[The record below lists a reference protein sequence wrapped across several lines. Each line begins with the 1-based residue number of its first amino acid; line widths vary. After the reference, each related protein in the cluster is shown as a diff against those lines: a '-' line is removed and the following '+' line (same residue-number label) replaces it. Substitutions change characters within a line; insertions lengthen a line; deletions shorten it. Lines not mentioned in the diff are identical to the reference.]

1 VEIRL
6 LSLLEGARR
15 ATGTV
20 VVIDVYR
27 AFTTA
32 AVALRRG
39 AARLLLVDSPQ
50 AAIGLR
56 RQGRGDLCLGEV
68 SGVKVPGFDFGNSPH
83 ELTQADVH
91 GKTLIQSTSAGTR
104 GIVAAAGADALFAA
118 ALVNAEATV
127 RAVLAES
134 PSLVCLVAMG
144 TDASARSDE
153 DEQCALYLRNR
164 LLDCRP
170 DPAAVRSLVLSAR
183 DSAKFDDPHRP
194 HFDPHDREM
203 ALQIDSI
210 PFAIRVRSEEGG
222 LLVATAE
229 PSI

>member
-1 VEIRL
+1 MQIRL

-15 ATGTV
+15 AAGTV
-20 VVIDVYR
+20 VIIDVYR
-27 AFTTA
+27 AFTAA

-50 AAIGLR
+50 AAFGLR

-83 ELTQADVH
+83 ELSRADVR

-127 RAVLAES
+127 AAVLAER
-134 PSLVCLVAMG
+134 PALVSIVAMG
-144 TDASARSDE
+144 TNGTARSDE

-164 LLDCRP
+164 LLDRRP
-170 DPAAVRSLVLSAR
+170 VPAAVRSLVLAAH
-183 DSAKFDDPHRP
+183 DSAKFDDPKPTTFRP
-194 HFDPHDREM
+194 PG
-203 ALQIDSI
+203 
-210 PFAIRVRSEEGG
+210 P
-222 LLVATAE
+222 
-229 PSI
+229 